1 MSKLLLFLHLHLRLC
16 HRLRLCFTAFISQI
30 RLHLLK
36 MKRSSS
42 NKELLFLFNSDFS
55 DAEAAQGAL
64 EITSIRGD
72 VGGFFDY
79 SNSNGG
85 GSWKRCFQLSW
96 SWCTALLYYLLNR
109 KINKMLRMQTRNV
122 LTTTIKKQKH
132 QSMEMKWYNSPLAVH
147 EMIKIALAMS
157 LSHLSTHFI
166 KKQNFMNPLKG
177 FIFLFWLGR
186 K

>member
-1 MSKLLLFLHLHLRLC
+1 MSKLLLFLHLRLRLC

-72 VGGFFDY
+72 VGGFLTIPTPTVVEAGRGV
-79 SNSNGG
+79 SNSVEVGAQPYCIIC
-85 GSWKRCFQLSW
+85 STEK
-96 SWCTALLYYLLNR
+96 
-109 KINKMLRMQTRNV
+109 
-122 LTTTIKKQKH
+122 LTKC
-132 QSMEMKWYNSPLAVH
+132 
-147 EMIKIALAMS
+147 
-157 LSHLSTHFI
+157 
-166 KKQNFMNPLKG
+166 
-177 FIFLFWLGR
+177 
-186 K
+186 